1 MFTPPSGFP
10 DNTGL
15 SRRSCC
21 KRRPAA
27 KPCIEHLEERRLL
40 SVSIGL
46 DAGTDTLNILSDA
59 EGDSIR
65 LSLLAGDSNSL
76 VVEVNGVAQTP
87 VARDQ
92 FSKIVIQGNGGDDT
106 LAIDQTNGFFAG
118 QEAISV
124 DGGDG
129 TDRLVALYE
138 KIIND
143 DPDKETRADATLSL
157 AMLHQRES
165 EGSEDDE
172 HPRPPNKARSTMAM
186 KLLNRLEEEYPDTPA
201 AARARDCLYEIQ
213 SLQPGMKAP
222 EIVGRD
228 AEGKEIRL
236 SQFAGQ
242 VVVLDFWG
250 SWSRDCRGM
259 MEQKR
264 ELAAKFRQRPFVLL
278 GVNSD
283 ESRATMA
290 RAIKRER
297 MNWPN
302 IHDGPPGKGA
312 IVRKWNIQT
321 WPTIYVI
328 DQNGVIRHRNIRGK
342 RLEQAVSD
350 LIGVPKPPRR
360 SSEH

>member
-1 MFTPPSGFP
+1 MTPSGP
-10 DNTGL
+10 
-15 SRRSCC
+15 
-21 KRRPAA
+21 
-27 KPCIEHLEERRLL
+27 
-40 SVSIGL
+40 
-46 DAGTDTLNILSDA
+46 
-59 EGDSIR
+59 SIR
-65 LSLLAGDSNSL
+65 QYLPLPNEPELA
-76 VVEVNGVAQTP
+76 V
-87 VARDQ
+87 
-92 FSKIVIQGNGGDDT
+92 
-106 LAIDQTNGFFAG
+106 
-118 QEAISV
+118 
-124 DGGDG
+124 G

-222 EIVGRD
+222 EIAGQD

-236 SQFAGQ
+236 SQFAGK

-250 SWSRDCRGM
+250 SWSRECRGM